1 MTGQYPDMKANVW
14 QELRSWLVKE
24 ESKVRRLKLSMM
36 DNVSLVR
43 NVDTVAEIITNI
55 DTVILHD
62 ICLGNEWSTIK
73 KHFRLK
79 VS

>member
-1 MTGQYPDMKANVW
+1 MTGQYPDMKTNVW
-14 QELRSWLVKE
+14 QELRSVLVKE
-24 ESKVRRLKLSMM
+24 ETKVRRLKLSMM

-62 ICLGNEWSTIK
+62 VCLGTEEWSIFK
-73 KHFRLK
+73 KQFR
-79 VS
+79 